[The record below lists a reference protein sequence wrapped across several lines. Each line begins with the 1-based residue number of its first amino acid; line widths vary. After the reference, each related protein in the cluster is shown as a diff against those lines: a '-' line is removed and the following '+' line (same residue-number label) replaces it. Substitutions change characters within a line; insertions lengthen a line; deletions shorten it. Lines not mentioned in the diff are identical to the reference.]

1 VEPGRRMSAADAAWL
16 GLDRPEHLM
25 VVTAVLRLGGRVELE
40 PLRELVHK
48 RLVSTYPTLRM
59 RVAVS
64 RVPLRRPDW
73 RPDRGFDLA
82 RHVRSVDLGDD
93 ADETGLMRYVGE
105 LMALP
110 LDPDHAPWSLTLVQ
124 LPGHSAVVA
133 RLHHCVADGIALAG
147 VLLSLVE
154 GSEPARRP
162 VSPAGAGRSHR
173 PGVFAVLGAA
183 ARTLSGVLLGRRDA
197 PGPLC
202 GQASVGRR
210 AAWTNPLDLDR
221 VKEVARRLEV
231 SVNDVLLAA
240 VAGGLR
246 RWLLDQGHHPADL
259 RVMVPVDLRSG
270 EQPSAELGNRFGIVF
285 VPLPVGTASAAERVA
300 AVRTATTRAK
310 RSAVAPASYLL
321 LGLVGRLPHWG
332 QGLAASLLSRV
343 ATVIVTN
350 VPGPRTPLTLAGVP
364 LTSVVFWV
372 PHVGRIGVGVS
383 IFSYAGTVTL
393 GVATNASL
401 GIDPVE
407 LVAAVEEELGVLEEL
422 PDGAGAPSAG

>member
-1 VEPGRRMSAADAAWL
+1 VEPGQRMSAADAAWL

-25 VVTAVLRLGGRVELE
+25 VVTAVLRLGSRVELE
-40 PLRELVHK
+40 PLRELVHT

-59 RVAVS
+59 RVALS
-64 RVPLRRPDW
+64 RVPLGRPAW

-82 RHVRSVDLGDD
+82 RHVRSVDLGDG
-93 ADETGLMRYVGE
+93 ADDTALMRYVGG
-105 LMALP
+105 LMAQP
-110 LDPDHAPWSLTLVQ
+110 LDLDHAPWSLTLVQ

-147 VLLSLVE
+147 ALLSLVE
-154 GSEPARRP
+154 GSDPAPRPAR
-162 VSPAGAGRSHR
+162 VGRSHR
-173 PGVFAVLGAA
+173 PGVLAVLGAA
-183 ARTLSGVLLGRRDA
+183 ARTVSSVLLGRRDG
-197 PGPLC
+197 PGPLR
-202 GQASVGRR
+202 GTASVGRR
-210 AAWTNPLDLDR
+210 AAWTTPQDLDR
-221 VKEVARRLEV
+221 VKAVARRLEV

-246 RWLLDQGHHPADL
+246 RWLLDDGGHPADL

-270 EQPSAELGNRFGIVF
+270 HQPPAELGNRFGIVF

-300 AVRTATTRAK
+300 AVRAATTRAK

-321 LGLVGRLPHWG
+321 LGLVGHLPHWG
-332 QGLAASLLSRV
+332 QGLAAGLLSRV

-383 IFSYAGTVTL
+383 IFSYAGTVTI

-401 GIDPVE
+401 GIDPGE
-407 LVAAVEEELGVLEEL
+407 LVAAVEEELRVLEAL
-422 PDGAGAPSAG
+422 PEAG